1 MIGRKGR
8 RVQFLPTVVDDLD
21 PVFRLPIAMRLL
33 LIDEA
38 VCGPQASG
46 TGAPGGEE
54 TMEGLLRSLGRDRK
68 VDEKAFV
75 DYMRAEVRD
84 WLQSF
89 PERQLLTALYRRA
102 ALRRARRGS
111 PDGRRR
117 PSHQEGLRIAEALLA
132 DVPDRGQFDSE
143 WESAAVSSVL
153 AALWLPPIGVR
164 SPDELREYIE
174 RSEACRVY
182 FDALKRTFEELD
194 KGNQAV
200 SRELARWQARAA
212 ARRRRR
218 PAGMPRPASRPV
230 DLATLLRD
238 LQVQFTILIM
248 LRVGVP
254 PRGKTVSGCRIVSKA
269 LELSEDTVERIW
281 KERIWRRSFG
291 LVMQKHSRAIATRTG
306 LSQFHPS
313 ED

>member
-46 TGAPGGEE
+46 AGAPGGEE

-117 PSHQEGLRIAEALLA
+117 PSHQEGLQIAKALLA

-153 AALWLPPIGVR
+153 AAQWRPPIGVR
-164 SPDELREYIE
+164 SPDALLEYIE
-174 RSEACRVY
+174 RSESSRVY
-182 FDALKRTFEELD
+182 FDALKRIGEELD
-194 KGNQAV
+194 SRGEAV
-200 SRELARWQARAA
+200 PDPLARWRQEAA
-212 ARRRRR
+212 GGLRRR
-218 PAGMPRPASRPV
+218 PAREPVPSNRPV
-230 DLATLLRD
+230 DLATLLRH
-238 LQVQFTILIM
+238 LQIQFTILIM

-254 PRGKTVSGCRIVSKA
+254 PRGSPVSGCRIVSKA

-281 KERIWRRSFG
+281 KERMWRRSFG

>member
-46 TGAPGGEE
+46 AGAPGGEE

-75 DYMRAEVRD
+75 DYMRAEVRE
-84 WLQSF
+84 WWQSF

-117 PSHQEGLRIAEALLA
+117 PSHQEGLQIAKALLA
-132 DVPDRGQFDSE
+132 DVPDRGQFDS
-143 WESAAVSSVL
+143 
-153 AALWLPPIGVR
+153 G
-164 SPDELREYIE
+164 
-174 RSEACRVY
+174 
-182 FDALKRTFEELD
+182 
-194 KGNQAV
+194 
-200 SRELARWQARAA
+200 
-212 ARRRRR
+212 
-218 PAGMPRPASRPV
+218 
-230 DLATLLRD
+230 
-238 LQVQFTILIM
+238 
-248 LRVGVP
+248 
-254 PRGKTVSGCRIVSKA
+254 RG
-269 LELSEDTVERIW
+269 
-281 KERIWRRSFG
+281 
-291 LVMQKHSRAIATRTG
+291 TRN
-306 LSQFHPS
+306 
-313 ED
+313 